1 MALDATPGSA
11 TANSY
16 STVVE
21 FKAYWTGR
29 PQGAAALALT
39 DPQIEASLEWATI
52 LEDASYNWTGSPV
65 DDVQAL
71 NWPRNGMLT
80 KNGFV
85 IGPTVIPVQLKNSV
99 NQLAGDLAAADRAA
113 DNDALK
119 QGITGITAGP
129 VSLQFANIKQLAT
142 LEEMDAALRRMGP
155 DFAYLADAIS
165 DASRILL
172 VPSWYVRANLL
183 RPVIFEVS
191 R

>member
-1 MALDATPGSA
+1 MPFDATPGSA
-11 TANSY
+11 TATSY
-16 STVVE
+16 PTVAE
-21 FKAYWTGR
+21 YKAFWTGR

-39 DPQIEASLEWATI
+39 DPEIEAALEWATM
-52 LEDASYNWTGSPV
+52 LEDASYTWTGTPV

-80 KNGFV
+80 KNGFL
-85 IGPTVIPVQLKNSV
+85 IGPTVIPAGLKNSV
-99 NQLAGDLAAADRAA
+99 CQLAGDLGIADRAA

-119 QGITGITAGP
+119 QGLTGLTAGP
-129 VSLQFANIKQLAT
+129 VSLQFANLKQLAS

-155 DFAYLADAIS
+155 EFAYLSDAIS

-172 VPSWYVRANLL
+172 VPSWYVRETLL
-183 RPVIFEVS
+183 RPIIFEVT